1 MKIQRILKGVA
12 VVLLVGLFLYII
24 GFMPFN
30 IFPVFHPHVERVEL
44 KTYSHSYTPGNKQA
58 ELNADEVWKAILL
71 YNTAG
76 YEREITGEPCCDTYW
91 LEIYL
96 TNGSKIRVAEGNQD
110 KMIVTPV
117 SGERFYITS
126 RLLVDYVKDM
136 IEKYELVCD

>member
-1 MKIQRILKGVA
+1 MKMQWILKSVA

-44 KTYSHSYTPGNKQA
+44 QTYSHSYAPGNKQA
-58 ELNADEVWKAILL
+58 QLSADEVWKAILL

-76 YEREITGEPCCDTYW
+76 YERQITGEPCCDTYW

-96 TNGSKIRVAEGNQD
+96 TDGSMIRVAEGNQE

-126 RLLVDYVKDM
+126 RLLVDYVKNL
-136 IEKYELVCD
+136 IAKYDLVFD